1 MKRLFKIYFSNLET
15 SIKSVIFLVIPF
27 ATFFSVLSDRTPYN
41 YINIMVYGILSLLI
55 IFYVARYKTFK
66 FDIFSVLILTFNLII
81 LISQILNKRVSE
93 YPRTIILLSLF
104 SIVVYQFF
112 VNIENKNTVFKAILV
127 GGVIFAL
134 YFIYT
139 YRNEI
144 IHFDFSDRIGR
155 KFSDQN
161 DLSKYL
167 SIFALLSLIS
177 IIYAKKWMKVLYS
190 LSAVVFV
197 GIILLTGSISNILC
211 FIICGLIILIVNTK
225 RQNRWITILI
235 IVSIVL
241 LLVVIIQL
249 PGMEYF
255 KKRIEEIFSALAK
268 TDGKKDGSA
277 VDRSA
282 LFSEGLRLFITRP
295 LFGFGYDQVQYYT
308 HGIGMFSHNNF
319 TELGASFGVVG
330 LLAYETLLLMPLIKM
345 IKHRKMNQNLLMLTI
360 YLFIF
365 QIFLVIFRKK
375 IEFILMPL
383 FFSISCFGYYS
394 YYEVGIKD
402 RKLFARYVKSTK
414 EFDEKVL
421 EEDRKIRVLNLYS
434 VDDFSSFYSKG
445 LESLLSE
452 KVEIRSIGVKYGT
465 SNYDDSSDNLLVV
478 NKKLFKYRKLSFEI
492 DKFKPD
498 IVYVDSKLLNF
509 GFASCIGFAKKV
521 VCYLRNNF
529 DYKELYKRK
538 RIQYVAFNMEA
549 KKRFET
555 FTKKNKYNVS
565 LIANEA
571 HNKGESSQKY
581 ASCFMGGR
589 HLYSRYKDAV
599 AIYKKAHEANTN
611 LRFSMYCDSYAY
623 SRLDEYFKN
632 NKIDFIDLFNEQ
644 YDALNIVKESDS
656 VLLLSDSK
664 IDCAFIEFLK
674 EYKKTIVYYSC
685 KEKETVFGNDKTILK
700 KNDIK
705 GVIDSIV
712 EISNIDRNKK
722 KERETNKKELYDKFK
737 QYQYMCL
744 FMIK

>member
-1 MKRLFKIYFSNLET
+1 
-15 SIKSVIFLVIPF
+15 
-27 ATFFSVLSDRTPYN
+27 
-41 YINIMVYGILSLLI
+41 MVYGVLSILI
-55 IFYVARYKTFK
+55 IFYVARYRTFK
-66 FDIFSVLILTFNLII
+66 FDIFTALIIIFNLII
-81 LISQILNKRVSE
+81 FVSQLLNKRVSE
-93 YPRTIILLSLF
+93 FPRTIILLSLF

-112 VNIENKNTVFKAILV
+112 VNIENKNAVFKAILI

-139 YRNEI
+139 YRKEI
-144 IHFDFSDRIGR
+144 IHFDFSDRIGD

-167 SIFALLSLIS
+167 SVFGLISLIS
-177 IIYAKKWMKVLYS
+177 ILSAKKWMKVLYAFS
-190 LSAVVFV
+190 GAMFV

-211 FIICGLIILIVNTK
+211 FIICSLILLIVNTK

-235 IVSIVL
+235 IVSIIL
-241 LLVVIIQL
+241 LLIIIVQL

-255 KKRIEEIFSALAK
+255 KKRIEEIFNALSK

-277 VDRSA
+277 ADRAA
-282 LFSEGLRLFITRP
+282 LFSEGLRLFLTRP
-295 LFGFGYDQVQYYT
+295 LFGFGYDQVQHFT
-308 HGIGMFSHNNF
+308 HGVGLFSHNNF
-319 TELGASFGVVG
+319 IELGASFGVLG

-345 IKHRKMNQNLLMLTI
+345 FKHKRINQNLLILVI

-365 QIFLVIFRKK
+365 QFFLVIFRKK

-414 EFDEKVL
+414 EFEEKVI

-434 VDDFSSFYSKG
+434 ADDFSSHYSKE

-452 KVEIRSIGVKYGT
+452 KIEIRSIGVKYN
-465 SNYDDSSDNLLVV
+465 SSSDGDTSDNAFIM
-478 NKKLFKYRKLSFEI
+478 NKKIFKYRKLSFEI
-492 DKFKPD
+492 DKFKPNV
-498 IVYVDSKLLNF
+498 VYVDSKLLNF
-509 GFASCIGFAKKV
+509 GFASCIGFTKKI
-521 VCYLRNNF
+521 VCYLRNDF
-529 DYKELYKRK
+529 DYEELYKRN
-538 RIQYVAFNMEA
+538 RIQYVAFNMET

-555 FTKKNKYNVS
+555 STKKNKYNVS
-565 LIANEA
+565 LIANEGLT
-571 HNKGESSQKY
+571 KGESSQKY

-599 AIYKKAHEANTN
+599 SIYKKAHEANIE
-611 LRFSMYCDSYAY
+611 LRFSMYCDPYAY

-632 NKIDFIDLFNEQ
+632 NKIDYIDLFNEQ
-644 YDALNIVKESDS
+644 YDVLNIVKESDS

-664 IDCAFIEFLK
+664 IDCASIEFLK
-674 EYKKTIVYYSC
+674 EYKKPIVYYSSE
-685 KEKETVFGNDKTILK
+685 EKETAFDNDKTILK

-712 EISNIDRNKK
+712 KISSIDHNKKNGRSTSKKEISN
-722 KERETNKKELYDKFK
+722 KFK
-737 QYQYMCL
+737 QYQYLCL

>member
-1 MKRLFKIYFSNLET
+1 
-15 SIKSVIFLVIPF
+15 
-27 ATFFSVLSDRTPYN
+27 
-41 YINIMVYGILSLLI
+41 MVYAVLSLLI
-55 IFYVARYKTFK
+55 LFYVARYKTFK
-66 FDIFSVLILTFNLII
+66 FDIFTVLILTFNLII

-112 VNIENKNTVFKAILV
+112 VNIENKNAVFKAILI
-127 GGVIFAL
+127 GGIIFAL

-139 YRNEI
+139 YRKEI
-144 IHFDFSDRIGR
+144 IHFDFSNRIGE

-167 SIFALLSLIS
+167 SIFGLIS
-177 IIYAKKWMKVLYS
+177 IVSIISAKKWIKIPYAF
-190 LSAVVFV
+190 SALLFV

-211 FIICGLIILIVNTK
+211 FIICGIIILILNTK
-225 RQNRWITILI
+225 RQNRWITVLS
-235 IVSIVL
+235 IVSIILLIVL
-241 LLVVIIQL
+241 ILQL

-295 LFGFGYDQVQYYT
+295 LFGFGYDQVQHFT
-308 HGIGMFSHNNF
+308 HGAGLFSHNNF
-319 TELGASFGVVG
+319 TEVGASFGVLG

-434 VDDFSSFYSKG
+434 VDDFSSLYSKE

-452 KVEIRSIGVKYGT
+452 KVEIRSIGVKYDI
-465 SNYDDSSDNLLVV
+465 SNCNDNSNNLFVI

-492 DKFKPD
+492 DKFKPNV
-498 IVYVDSKLLNF
+498 VYVDSKLLNF
-509 GFASCIGFAKKV
+509 GFASCIGFTKKI
-521 VCYLRNNF
+521 VCYLRNDF
-529 DYKELYKRK
+529 DYEGLYKRK

-549 KKRFET
+549 KQRFET
-555 FTKKNKYNVS
+555 STKKNKYNVS
-565 LIANEA
+565 LIANESLI
-571 HNKGESSQKY
+571 KGESSQKY

-599 AIYKKAHEANTN
+599 AIYKKAHEANTK
-611 LRFSMYCDSYAY
+611 LRFSMYCDPYAY
-623 SRLDEYFKN
+623 SRLDGYFKN
-632 NKIDFIDLFNEQ
+632 NKIDYINLFNEQ
-644 YDALNIVKESDS
+644 YDVLNIVKESDS
-656 VLLLSDSK
+656 VFLLSDNK
-664 IDCAFIEFLK
+664 IDCSSIEFLK
-674 EYKKTIVYYSC
+674 EYNKPIVYYSSE
-685 KEKETVFGNDKTILK
+685 EKETAFDNDKTILK

-712 EISNIDRNKK
+712 EISNVNRNKK